1 MIVLDHEQGTPEWR
15 EARKGVLSASSFH
28 KLITSTGKPSSQ
40 AQELISDAILG
51 KYYNAYP
58 DNVTTAAMQH
68 GIDLEPE
75 ARKVFEFMSNKKV
88 IETGFILHDSLTYGC
103 SPDGLI
109 NEDSG
114 LEIKC
119 PTDNVMLG
127 YERNPKTLIT
137 KYIQQVTGCM
147 MVTGRKEWYL
157 FAYSELIPPVCI
169 LIKLDEEYAGKLEV
183 EIANA
188 HTEVINYKGKEK

>member
-1 MIVLDHEQGTPEWR
+1 MIILDHKQGTPEWR

-40 AQELISDAILG
+40 AQGLISEVILG

-58 DNVTTAAMQH
+58 ESMTTAAMQH
-68 GIDLEPE
+68 GINMEPE
-75 ARKVFEFMSNKKV
+75 ARKCFEFMHELEV
-88 IETGFILHDSLTYGC
+88 IETGFILHDSKEYGC

-109 NEDSG
+109 NDNSG
-114 LEIKC
+114 VEIKC
-119 PTDNVMLG
+119 PTDSVMLG
-127 YERNPKTLIT
+127 YERNPKTLVS

-147 MVTGRKEWYL
+147 MVTGRTEWYL

-169 LIKLDEEYAGKLEV
+169 LIKLDEEYAGKLKA
-183 EIANA
+183 EIVKA
-188 HTEVINYKGKEK
+188 HDEIINYKGTQK